1 MLENGEYK
9 GAAACRAVARCDR
22 AARSCFCV
30 NRRYEKLLREAQ
42 NCF

>member
-22 AARSCFCV
+22 AVRF
-30 NRRYEKLLREAQ
+30 LLLASR
-42 NCF
+42 